1 MSSKNTEP
9 TEWENSMVT
18 IVKPNKIRICID
30 PQDLNRAVR
39 REHYPLKIFS
49 VVDANQG
56 FWQIQLDD
64 ESSKL
69 CTFTFKRITF
79 KTAEKRMR

>member
-9 TEWENSMVT
+9 TEWINSMVT

-39 REHYPLKIFS
+39 REHYPLKTLEEVEPRYFQWWMPIR
-49 VVDANQG
+49 G
-56 FWQIQLDD
+56 F
-64 ESSKL
+64 KL